1 MGSDEESTLF
11 GSAGFMKDRILLT
24 VENDLFGSFHVK
36 AGPGLKAHRLH
47 IILLQMNLNFSSRF
61 NQFNLIDP

>member
-24 VENDLFGSFHVK
+24 VENDLFGQKVQ
-36 AGPGLKAHRLH
+36 
-47 IILLQMNLNFSSRF
+47 ILPEKN
-61 NQFNLIDP
+61 PP

>member
-1 MGSDEESTLF
+1 MWAWFPCLYEGPY
-11 GSAGFMKDRILLT
+11 T